1 MYEITYVYI
10 VVGKGIH
17 VKIFLPTNFF
27 CKGTVRR
34 GKYCLKLISESSRK
48 AKNFL
53 ITVQIVGQDFGSFQ
67 CEFFFQFTYDFRR
80 FCFSDFIIKDIT
92 FIVRKGLLNNFCL
105 KENFLMNVLLLHD
118 IKLSTEPILVS

>member
-1 MYEITYVYI
+1 MYEISYVYV

-27 CKGTVRR
+27 CKVTVRR
-34 GKYCLKLISESSRK
+34 SKYCLKLISERSRK

-53 ITVQIVGQDFGSFQ
+53 RTVQIVGQDFRSFQ

-80 FCFSDFIIKDIT
+80 FCFSYFIIKDIT

-105 KENFLMNVLLLHD
+105 KE
-118 IKLSTEPILVS
+118 KLPLEFSYECAATP